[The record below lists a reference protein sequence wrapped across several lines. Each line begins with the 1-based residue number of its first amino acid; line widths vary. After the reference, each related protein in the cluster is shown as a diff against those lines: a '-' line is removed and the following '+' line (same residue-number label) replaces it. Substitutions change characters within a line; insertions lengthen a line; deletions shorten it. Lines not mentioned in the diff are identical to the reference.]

1 MADKITAKELISQK
15 NDFLVIDVR
24 ELDEL
29 DNGDKLKIQF
39 TCLWDYVFE
48 M

>member
-29 DNGDKLKIQF
+29 DNGDN
-39 TCLWDYVFE
+39 
-48 M
+48 